1 MSSRS
6 KIQNIGKLF
15 KAKIKGPIARS
26 LFCLDV
32 KNPNTSNFLFSAM
45 MKNAWLALR
54 KKNLRQLKLNQEIC
68 LLIAFEITR
77 SQSLAKLLT
86 CQSWETWQSTIVD
99 SCWFGGNSLWTL
111 HWFALYLIVGQI
123 LHMKTQNTH
132 FTLRSAGGVFQVS
145 WSRLFSQVGCLGQA
159 DEDFEHGI

>member
-1 MSSRS
+1 
-6 KIQNIGKLF
+6 
-15 KAKIKGPIARS
+15 
-26 LFCLDV
+26 
-32 KNPNTSNFLFSAM
+32 M

-86 CQSWETWQSTIVD
+86 CKSWETWQSTIVD

-111 HWFALYLIVGQI
+111 HWFALYWSYHGPHPKHENPKYTSYIKKCWWCFSGFVIKTVFTGWLPRSSRWGRWTWDQGGNNWDRRLRLASPSCFWSVVFLVFEVLITSRKRPI
-123 LHMKTQNTH
+123 S
-132 FTLRSAGGVFQVS
+132 RS
-145 WSRLFSQVGCLGQA
+145 
-159 DEDFEHGI
+159 